1 MDQVQFALW
10 RFRNA
15 EGVMKHVVSVGMLEC
30 ELNVK
35 GTKLKLTYKPTEEQV
50 VISYI
55 DEPFKKPVIVSFS
68 EFVDTMKKLGFY
80 ELRPDNE
87 RHSCSRK
94 PVD

>member
-15 EGVMKHVVSVGMLEC
+15 EGIMKHVVSVGMSEC
-30 ELNVK
+30 ELNVN
-35 GTKLKLTYKPTEEQV
+35 GIRVKLTYKPTEEQV

-55 DEPFKKPVIVSFS
+55 DEPFRSPIAVSFA

-94 PVD
+94 PAD